1 MPVFFTDD
9 DINQTKYGK
18 VKYAQN
24 TDIFEQI
31 GNTLRQRI
39 MIFDGAMGTMIQK
52 YQLDEKD
59 FCGTLLADNPKP
71 LKGNNDVLTLTRPD
85 IIYDIHRK
93 YLEAGA
99 DFVETNTFS
108 GTRISQADYG
118 LEHLVYKMNFESAKL
133 ARQAADDVFM
143 ATGFHKY
150 VAGAV
155 GPTNRTLSLSPSV
168 EKPEY
173 RNINFDALKD
183 AYSEQ
188 IRGLL
193 SGGVDVLLVETIFD
207 TANAKAAL
215 FAIQEIFDK
224 EDIKCPIF
232 VSGTVVDKSGRTLS
246 GQTPEAFVISVSH
259 ANPMCLGLNCS
270 LGAVAMRPYIEL
282 IAQNTPAF
290 VICYPNAGLPNPFG
304 EYDESEEEMAAHMK
318 SFAKDGLLNI
328 VGGCC
333 GTTPSHIK
341 AIADAVADCPP
352 RKLPG
357 DIHAAFLQLSG
368 LQPMYIGPY
377 TNFVNIGER
386 CNVAG
391 FRKFAT
397 LIKQE
402 NYEEAL
408 SVAKDQVANGAQI
421 IDINVDDGMLNGV
434 EAMTTFVN
442 HIASEP
448 AVAKVPLCI
457 DSSDFAVIE
466 AGLKC
471 FQGKC
476 IVNSISL
483 KEGEEDFIQKA
494 KLIKRYGA
502 AVIVMAFDQIGQAT
516 DVKRKVEVCQ
526 RSFKILTEKVGFIP
540 QDIIFDPN
548 ILTIATGMESHNVYG
563 INFIESVKIIKS
575 SLPGVRIS
583 GGVSNLSFAF
593 RGNNPVREAMH
604 SVFLHHAIAAGMDM
618 GIVNA
623 AALQV
628 YTNIDKILL
637 KLCEDVL
644 FNQHPEGTDKL
655 LSYAQNLHNVEKK
668 SVVKEEWRSSSL
680 EDRIE
685 YSLVKGI
692 DTYIEADIEEAHHN
706 TDLYSGPLKIIEGP
720 LMKGM
725 NEVGSLFGSGKM
737 FLPQVIKSA
746 RVMKKAVGYL
756 LPFMEMDKEKNAKN
770 GMSQERSY
778 TGTMVIATVKGDV
791 HDIGKN
797 IVSVVLG
804 CNNFKIIDLG
814 VMMPCEKI
822 LSAAIQENAD
832 MIGLSGL
839 ITPSLDEM
847 VHVAKEMERIGLKI
861 PLLIGGATTSKQ
873 HTAVKI
879 GPLYSG
885 PTIYVPDASKS
896 VFVCS
901 TLMNENLAEEYL
913 EELAEDYE
921 DVRNY
926 YLDSLKNREY
936 LTLEEARKERLK
948 IDWVDEPPAPAPMFC
963 GIKKF
968 VDFDLAK
975 LVPFIDWKPFFDV
988 WQLKGKY
995 PNGSY
1000 PKIFKDKTVGS
1011 EAEKL
1016 FADAQKMLDKIISG
1030 KLLQANGVV
1039 SFYRANSV
1047 GDDIEL
1053 YDNNGEL
1060 LTKLYGLRQQAKKI
1074 VKCQQPYYCISD
1086 FIAPKESN
1094 LEDHIGLF
1102 AVTAGLG
1109 ADVLCQQ
1116 FEKQYDDYSVI
1127 MVKALAD
1134 RLTEAF
1140 AEYLHEYVRKMLW
1153 GYSKEENLDAKDLH
1167 RIKYMGIRPAPGY
1180 PCQPDHT
1187 EKLTMWKLLDVSEIG
1202 INLTQSLAMLP
1213 AASVS
1218 GLYLSHPKS
1227 LYFATGKLTKDQV
1240 VDYASRKSMN
1250 LKDVE
1255 KWLGPVLLYNPN

>member
-1 MPVFFTDD
+1 MPVFTDD
-9 DINQTKYGK
+9 NINQTKSGN

-108 GTRISQADYG
+108 GTRIAQADYG

-143 ATGFHKY
+143 ATGLHKY

-173 RNINFDALKD
+173 RNITFDALKD

-193 SGGVDVLLVETIFD
+193 AGGVDVLLVETIFD

-246 GQTPEAFVISVSH
+246 GQTPEAFIISVSH

-270 LGAVAMRPYIEL
+270 LGAVTMRPYIEL

-290 VICYPNAGLPNPFG
+290 VICYPNAVFCQGWFVEYSWRLLWHNSQSYQVKKKISLAFFFTTLSPFI
-304 EYDESEEEMAAHMK
+304 
-318 SFAKDGLLNI
+318 FQ
-328 VGGCC
+328 
-333 GTTPSHIK
+333 T
-341 AIADAVADCPP
+341 
-352 RKLPG
+352 
-357 DIHAAFLQLSG
+357 
-368 LQPMYIGPY
+368 
-377 TNFVNIGER
+377 
-386 CNVAG
+386 
-391 FRKFAT
+391 
-397 LIKQE
+397 
-402 NYEEAL
+402 L

-483 KEGEEDFIQKA
+483 KEGEKDFIQKA

-502 AVIVMAFDQIGQAT
+502 AVIVMAFDEIGQAT
-516 DVKRKVEVCQ
+516 DVKRKVEICQ

-563 INFIESVKIIKS
+563 INFIESIRIIKS

-668 SVVKEEWRSSSL
+668 SVVNEEWRSSSL

-692 DTYIEADIEEAHHN
+692 DTYIEADMEEAHN
-706 TDLYSGPLKIIEGP
+706 STDLYSSPLKIIEGP

-770 GMSQERSY
+770 GVSQERSY

-814 VMMPCEKI
+814 VMTPCEKI

-896 VFVCS
+896 VFV
-901 TLMNENLAEEYL
+901 
-913 EELAEDYE
+913 
-921 DVRNY
+921 
-926 YLDSLKNREY
+926 NREY

-948 IDWVDEPPAPAPMFC
+948 IDWVDEPPASAPMFC

-975 LVPFIDWKPFFDV
+975 LVSFIDWKAFFDV

-1011 EAEKL
+1011 EAEKV
-1016 FADAQKMLDKIISG
+1016 FADAQKMLNKIISG

-1074 VKCQQPYYCISD
+1074 VNYQQPYYCISD
-1086 FIAPKESN
+1086 FIAPKDSN

-1127 MVKALAD
+1127 MMKALAD
-1134 RLTEAF
+1134 RLTE
-1140 AEYLHEYVRKMLW
+1140 
-1153 GYSKEENLDAKDLH
+1153 
-1167 RIKYMGIRPAPGY
+1167 GIRPAPGY

-1187 EKLTMWKLLDVSEIG
+1187 EKLTMWKLLDVSGIG

-1218 GLYLSHPKS
+1218 GLYFSHPKS
-1227 LYFATGKLTKDQV
+1227 LYFATGKLAKDQV
-1240 VDYASRKSMN
+1240 VDYASRKSMS